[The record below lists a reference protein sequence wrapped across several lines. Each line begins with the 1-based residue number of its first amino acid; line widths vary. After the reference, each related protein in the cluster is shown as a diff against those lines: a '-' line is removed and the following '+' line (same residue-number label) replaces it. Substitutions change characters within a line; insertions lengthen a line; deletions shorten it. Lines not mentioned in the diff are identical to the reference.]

1 LWCKNKKKLVIE
13 REKFVVVVFI
23 ANTEMGLI
31 SYWVII
37 GHGVGEVVVVEEAVE
52 KKNERIGDF

>member
-1 LWCKNKKKLVIE
+1 MIE